1 MTLQLAGQP
10 IGLREIS
17 RSGKNTLT
25 AIKRYWLLDT
35 PQKTNI
41 EPKKGGLEDYFPF
54 QLGDF
59 QVPCESS
66 RVYAFLKKILY
77 MVSSTHINMDTHHF
91 WYANVCPLNR
101 PDFLSSLISWVTG
114 VIFGHKFGSPTPGHK
129 PNKNSML
136 PTGYF
141 DGICLSWK
149 TPMGKER
156 TGGKPTKSSRWIY
169 LEKKHHYIT
178 AVFSWFFTFKV
189 SPPIFSATTATWCDS
204 GIL

>member
-66 RVYAFLKKILY
+66 RVYAFLKK
-77 MVSSTHINMDTHHF
+77 SSTWYHQHISTWTHITSDMPC
-91 WYANVCPLNR
+91 VCPLNR
-101 PDFLSSLISWVTG
+101 PDFLSSHLWIHW
-114 VIFGHKFGSPTPGHK
+114 GHGRS
-129 PNKNSML
+129 
-136 PTGYF
+136 
-141 DGICLSWK
+141 
-149 TPMGKER
+149 
-156 TGGKPTKSSRWIY
+156 
-169 LEKKHHYIT
+169 
-178 AVFSWFFTFKV
+178 
-189 SPPIFSATTATWCDS
+189 
-204 GIL
+204 

>member
-1 MTLQLAGQP
+1 MLLQHQVYQKMTRISTPCVFPVAKYLGPETTSRHQTGDEELRAKFMTLQLAGQP

-91 WYANVCPLNR
+91 
-101 PDFLSSLISWVTG
+101 
-114 VIFGHKFGSPTPGHK
+114 
-129 PNKNSML
+129 
-136 PTGYF
+136 
-141 DGICLSWK
+141 
-149 TPMGKER
+149 
-156 TGGKPTKSSRWIY
+156 
-169 LEKKHHYIT
+169 
-178 AVFSWFFTFKV
+178 
-189 SPPIFSATTATWCDS
+189 
-204 GIL
+204 